1 MTSYIIGAPAQLVTC
16 GSAGTPQT
24 IPWSGSTTNEEKQYT
39 TTMQPAKSDT
49 PQWIQW
55 LLGILSCIALAMLA
69 QWAMKEMAVNKVV
82 DTVKDKAS
90 DLTSYFQ
97 KMRSPLPK
105 LASFRKTMEDSS
117 S

>member
-16 GSAGTPQT
+16 GSSGTPQT
-24 IPWSGSTTNEEKQYT
+24 IPWSSSTNKEERQYT

-97 KMRSPLPK
+97 NMRSPFPK
-105 LASFRKTMEDSS
+105 LASFRKTMEDTS
-117 S
+117 